1 MTARPAH
8 LRLVPPP
15 SASPELPAVDTRAR
29 ETNEAELVA
38 GLVAGDPG
46 VCDRVYRLYQA
57 PVWRMLRRVLG
68 DDPELSD
75 LHHEVFVQALQS
87 AHRFRGDSKLETW
100 LIAIA
105 INCARAKLRSRA
117 RRRWLTFMAPEDLP
131 EAPTPS
137 NEAAAQARAVYA
149 IVGKLPA
156 EERIAFTLKF
166 VEGMTLDELAAAM
179 GCSTGTVKRR
189 LRRARERFDRLA
201 QRHPALKAYVTTE
214 DQP

>member
-15 SASPELPAVDTRAR
+15 SAPSELPAVDTRAR

-38 GLVAGDPG
+38 GLVARDPS

-57 PVWRMLRRVLG
+57 AVWRMLRRVLC
-68 DDPELSD
+68 DDPELPD

-131 EAPTPS
+131 EAPAPTT
-137 NEAAAQARAVYA
+137 EAAAQARAVYT

-156 EERIAFTLKF
+156 EERIAFTLRF

-189 LRRARERFDRLA
+189 LRRARERFDRMA
-201 QRHPALKAYVTTE
+201 QRHPALKAYTSVE